1 MVRSRVRIP
10 PAGGGTAAASKP
22 VRIKTLSL
30 LQVDTTAIVS
40 AFFPEVEF
48 LVSIL

>member
-1 MVRSRVRIP
+1 MVRSWARIP
-10 PAGGGTAAASKP
+10 PAGGGGGTAASSKP
-22 VRIKTLSL
+22 ARIKTLSL

-48 LVSIL
+48 LV